1 MKTVAEPK
9 RPALLKELVDV
20 RSLEKKITSL
30 KVHFRVRKSPLR
42 FRIMSQI
49 NPVPVFPF
57 TFFKV

>member
-30 KVHFRVRKSPLR
+30 KIYFRVRKSPSR
-42 FRIMSQI
+42 FRIVTQM

-57 TFFKV
+57 SFFKA